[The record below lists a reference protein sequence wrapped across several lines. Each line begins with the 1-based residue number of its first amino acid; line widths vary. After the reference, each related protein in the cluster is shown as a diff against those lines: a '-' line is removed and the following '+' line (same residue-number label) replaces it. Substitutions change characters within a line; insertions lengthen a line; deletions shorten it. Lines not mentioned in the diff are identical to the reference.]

1 MEEKLKDVQKKIV
14 DFWNKYN
21 RKQRTLI
28 ISIVLALVVFCTV
41 MVLLLNKTD
50 YVVLVECESASQ
62 ASEVKEELTDAG
74 ILYTIDNNWVVR
86 VPEEHRVD
94 AEMAIATSGIIA
106 KEYTLEEA
114 LDGNI
119 SVTEAD
125 KARKYKA
132 YLEDRLRVSLESL
145 EYVRSAKVTINI
157 PENKWSVLDTDE
169 EASAA
174 VVLNLKHEISS
185 DTAANLAQW
194 VATSLDND
202 TTSSITI
209 IDSAAN
215 MLFRGTDSMDP
226 NGYPGGGSQ
235 NDMRQAA
242 MDIVITN
249 VKKLFD
255 NAKLYQSVEVSPFL
269 DMSFDTAE
277 KTEITYDTGDR
288 EQGPYKT
295 SYEVEQENSSGKGG
309 VPGTASNDEDITYD
323 IQTDEDSSST
333 YELKKY
339 EYAVNEIIEKTTLAK
354 GTIDYEKSSLSIM
367 ASTYNIFEEDKVRAA
382 GLLEETTWDEFKVAN
397 AANVVMEVPEDLYE
411 LVSNATGFEVDNIT
425 IMAYRVPQ
433 FIDHVDEG
441 TERTLTDYIPI
452 ILALVIFGLLLFVVY
467 KSTRPVKVFET
478 EPELSVEALLATTKE
493 NTRKPV
499 DDIDLNE
506 KSDARRAIDKFVS
519 ENPEAVASLLR
530 NWLNEDWG

>member
-1 MEEKLKDVQKKIV
+1 MEGKLKDVQKKIV

-21 RKQRTLI
+21 RKQKTLM
-28 ISIVLALVVFCTV
+28 ISIILALIVFCTV
-41 MVLLLNKTD
+41 MVLLLNQTD
-50 YVVLVECESASQ
+50 YVILVECESASQ
-62 ASEVKEELTDAG
+62 ASEVKEELNDAG

-86 VPEEHRVD
+86 VPEEKRVD

-106 KEYTLEEA
+106 KEYTLDQA
-114 LDGNI
+114 LEGSI

-132 YLEDRLRVSLESL
+132 YIEDRLRLSLESL
-145 EYVRSAKVTINI
+145 DYVRAAKVTINI

-174 VVLNLKHEISS
+174 VVLNLK
-185 DTAANLAQW
+185 TAVSEATATNLAQW
-194 VATSLDND
+194 IATSLDND
-202 TTSSITI
+202 TTSSVTI
-209 IDSAAN
+209 IDTMGN
-215 MLFRGTDSMDP
+215 MLFRGTDSTTGID
-226 NGYPGGGSQ
+226 GGGSSQ
-235 NDMRQAA
+235 SDMRHDA

-269 DMSFDTAE
+269 SMSFDTAE

-295 SYEVEQENSSGKGG
+295 SYEVNQENSAGPGG
-309 VPGTASNDEDITYD
+309 VPGTASNDEDITYN
-323 IQTDEDSSST
+323 IQTDENST
-333 YELKKY
+333 SEYELKKY

-382 GLLEETTWDEFKVAN
+382 GLLEETTWEEFKVAN
-397 AANVVMEVPEDLYE
+397 ANNVAMEVPADLYE
-411 LVSNATGFEVDNIT
+411 LVANATGFEQDRIT

-433 FIDHVDEG
+433 FVDHVDDG
-441 TERTLTDYIPI
+441 PDRTFTDYIPI
-452 ILALVIFGLLLFVVY
+452 ILAVVIFGLLLFIVY
-467 KSTRPVKVFET
+467 RSTRPVKVVET
-478 EPELSVEALLATTKE
+478 EPELSVEALLASTKE
-493 NTRKPV
+493 NTKKQV
-499 DDIDLNE
+499 EDIDLND
-506 KSDARRAIDKFVS
+506 KSDARRAIEKFVD